1 MKKIYYSVILSLAF
15 SLFSCSDF
23 LDRESL
29 SELSNGNFWN
39 TEADA
44 TKALVGCYDALQSE
58 GSLGFCWPGGNTC
71 SLRELE
77 FATDNGYFAWIP
89 WVGPDV
95 ITTNTMSPTAAVTK
109 AVWNASYAGI
119 A

>member
-39 TEADA
+39 TEAEA
-44 TKALVGCYDALQSE
+44 TKALVGCYEALQSE
-58 GSLGFCWPGGNTC
+58 GSLGFCWPVEILVVCVNWNL
-71 SLRELE
+71 LR
-77 FATDNGYFAWIP
+77 
-89 WVGPDV
+89 
-95 ITTNTMSPTAAVTK
+95 ITAILPGFRGWAPM
-109 AVWNASYAGI
+109 
-119 A
+119 

>member
-77 FATDNGYFAWIP
+77 FATDNGYFAWKIGRAH
-89 WVGPDV
+89 V
-95 ITTNTMSPTAAVTK
+95 
-109 AVWNASYAGI
+109 
-119 A
+119 

>member
-1 MKKIYYSVILSLAF
+1 MKKIYYSVIFSLAF

-58 GSLGFCWPGGNTC
+58 GSFVMSIPLLRSFESFSSKSPAKTWLNTSVFCFGLTGTVETSVC
-71 SLRELE
+71 SLLSIS
-77 FATDNGYFAWIP
+77 A
-89 WVGPDV
+89 
-95 ITTNTMSPTAAVTK
+95 
-109 AVWNASYAGI
+109 
-119 A
+119 

>member
-1 MKKIYYSVILSLAF
+1 MKKIYYSVIFSLAF

-58 GSLGFCWPGGNTC
+58 GSLGFCWPGTRLVVCANWNL
-71 SLRELE
+71 LR
-77 FATDNGYFAWIP
+77 IM
-89 WVGPDV
+89 V
-95 ITTNTMSPTAAVTK
+95 ILLGFRGLDPMLLLITP
-109 AVWNASYAGI
+109 
-119 A
+119 

>member
-1 MKKIYYSVILSLAF
+1 MKKIYYSVIFSLAF

-44 TKALVGCYDALQSE
+44 TKALVGCYDALQSNQLYNSDQY
-58 GSLGFCWPGGNTC
+58 SLGPLYMDCI
-71 SLRELE
+71 S
-77 FATDNGYFAWIP
+77 DNGGLFCLDS
-89 WVGPDV
+89 VGW
-95 ITTNTMSPTAAVTK
+95 TRC
-109 AVWNASYAGI
+109 YY
-119 A
+119 